1 MALGKKKKEVE
12 VDEVVVSEVVEV
24 QHVVEN
30 LKVDVND
37 PRVVNPTVDGNDQ
50 PKVDI
55 NVPAQNY
62 SQLSTYCNDGC
73 FFVKINSGTTIY
85 GKKQQNILI
94 RRTKSRTRGQ

>member
-1 MALGKKKKEVE
+1 MALGRKKKEVE
-12 VDEVVVSEVVEV
+12 EVVVSEVVEV

-55 NVPAQNY
+55 NVPA
-62 SQLSTYCNDGC
+62 
-73 FFVKINSGTTIY
+73 
-85 GKKQQNILI
+85 
-94 RRTKSRTRGQ
+94 

>member
-1 MALGKKKKEVE
+1 MALGKRKKEVE

-55 NVPAQNY
+55 NVPA
-62 SQLSTYCNDGC
+62 
-73 FFVKINSGTTIY
+73 
-85 GKKQQNILI
+85 
-94 RRTKSRTRGQ
+94 

>member
-24 QHVVEN
+24 QHVVAN
-30 LKVDVND
+30 LDVDVND

-55 NVPAQNY
+55 NVPA
-62 SQLSTYCNDGC
+62 
-73 FFVKINSGTTIY
+73 
-85 GKKQQNILI
+85 
-94 RRTKSRTRGQ
+94 

>member
-55 NVPAQNY
+55 NVPA
-62 SQLSTYCNDGC
+62 
-73 FFVKINSGTTIY
+73 
-85 GKKQQNILI
+85 
-94 RRTKSRTRGQ
+94 

>member
-24 QHVVEN
+24 QHVVES

-55 NVPAQNY
+55 NVPA
-62 SQLSTYCNDGC
+62 
-73 FFVKINSGTTIY
+73 
-85 GKKQQNILI
+85 
-94 RRTKSRTRGQ
+94 

>member
-30 LKVDVND
+30 LKVDAND

-55 NVPAQNY
+55 NVPA
-62 SQLSTYCNDGC
+62 
-73 FFVKINSGTTIY
+73 
-85 GKKQQNILI
+85 
-94 RRTKSRTRGQ
+94 